1 MKILIYNEDY
11 QTVKESG
18 VGKAIDHQ
26 KKALELAGVSYTLN
40 SKDDYDI
47 CHINTVFP
55 KSVSFAKKA
64 KRAGKKIVYHG
75 HSTEEDFRNSFIFSN
90 QLAPFFK
97 KWLIYC
103 YKKGDLILTPTAY
116 SKKILESYKMDR
128 KIEVVSNG
136 IDLDFWK
143 EAKNDRENFYQR
155 YGLDENKKS
164 IISVG
169 LFIERK
175 GILDFVDLA
184 KRLPQYEFVWFG
196 ELNLKLVPE
205 KVRRAV
211 QSDLKNL
218 HFPGYVDQNLLR
230 EAYSGSD
237 LYIFP
242 TFEETEGIV
251 LLEAL
256 ATKADII
263 IRDIEIY
270 KNLKEGENI
279 YKAKDLDEFYEKI
292 KLIMEGDLPSLKE
305 KAYLLAEDKSLENV
319 GKKLKKIYEELLERD
334 EKWEVY

>member
-11 QTVKESG
+11 ERVKESG

-26 KKALELAGVSYTLN
+26 KKALDLAGVSYTLDPN
-40 SKDDYDI
+40 DDYDI

-55 KSVSFAKKA
+55 KSASFAKMA
-64 KRAGKKIVYHG
+64 KKAGKKIVYHA
-75 HSTEEDFRNSFIFSN
+75 HSTKEDFENSFILSN
-90 QLAPFFK
+90 ELAPLFK
-97 KWLIYC
+97 KRLIYC
-103 YKKGDLILTPTAY
+103 YKKGDLILTPTEY
-116 SKKILESYKMDR
+116 SKNILQSYEIGKEI
-128 KIEVVSNG
+128 KVVSNG

-143 EAKNDRENFYQR
+143 EKTEDRKNFYQR
-155 YGLDENKKS
+155 YGLDKNKKS

-184 KRLPQYEFVWFG
+184 KRLPQYEFIWFG
-196 ELNLKLVPE
+196 ELNLALVPE
-205 KVRRAV
+205 KIKKAV
-211 QSDLKNL
+211 QTDLKNL
-218 HFPGYVDQNLLR
+218 HFAGYVDQELLR

-256 ATKADII
+256 STKADII

-270 KNLKEGENI
+270 KDLIDGKEI
-279 YKAKDLDEFYEKI
+279 YKAKNLEEFYKKI
-292 KLIMEGDLPSLKE
+292 KLFLEGKLPSLKNEAYKIAQE
-305 KAYLLAEDKSLENV
+305 KSIENV
-319 GKKLKKIYEELLERD
+319 GKKLKKYYQDLLKGV
-334 EKWEVY
+334 EK

>member
-40 SKDDYDI
+40 SKDDHDI

-64 KRAGKKIVYHG
+64 KKAGKKVVYHG
-75 HSTEEDFRNSFIFSN
+75 HSTEEDFKNSFIFSN
-90 QLAPFFK
+90 QIAPFFK
-97 KWLIYC
+97 KWLIHC
-103 YKKGDLILTPTAY
+103 YKMGDLILTPTDY
-116 SKKILESYKMDR
+116 SKKILESYNMDR

-136 IDLDFWK
+136 IDLNFWK
-143 EAKNDRENFYQR
+143 EDKKDRENFYQR
-155 YGLDENKKS
+155 YGLDKNKKS

-184 KRLPQYEFVWFG
+184 KKLPQYEFIWFG

-205 KVRRAV
+205 KIRKAV
-211 QSDLKNL
+211 KTDLNNL

-256 ATKADII
+256 STKADII

-279 YKAKDLDEFYEKI
+279 YKAKDKEEFYKKI
-292 KLIMEGDLPSLKE
+292 KLILEGKLPSLKE
-305 KAYLLAEDKSLENV
+305 KAYLLAKEKSLENV
-319 GKKLKKIYEELLERD
+319 GERLKKIYEQLLERE
-334 EKWEVY
+334 EK

>member
-11 QTVKESG
+11 ERVKESG

-26 KKALELAGVSYTLN
+26 KKALDLAGVSYTLDPN
-40 SKDDYDI
+40 DDYDI

-55 KSVSFAKKA
+55 KSASFAKMA
-64 KRAGKKIVYHG
+64 KKAGKKIVYHA
-75 HSTEEDFRNSFIFSN
+75 HSTKEDFENSFILSN
-90 QLAPFFK
+90 ELAPLFK
-97 KWLIYC
+97 KRLIYC
-103 YKKGDLILTPTAY
+103 YKKGDLILTPTEY
-116 SKKILESYKMDR
+116 SKNILQSYEIGKEI
-128 KIEVVSNG
+128 KVVSNG

-143 EAKNDRENFYQR
+143 EKTEDRKNFYQR
-155 YGLDENKKS
+155 YGLDKNKKS

-184 KRLPQYEFVWFG
+184 KRLPQYEFIWFG
-196 ELNLKLVPE
+196 ELNLALVPE
-205 KVRRAV
+205 KIKKAV
-211 QSDLKNL
+211 QTDLKNL
-218 HFPGYVDQNLLR
+218 HFAGYVDQELLR

-256 ATKADII
+256 STKADII

-270 KNLKEGENI
+270 KNLIDGKEI
-279 YKAKDLDEFYEKI
+279 YKAKNLEEFYKKI
-292 KLIMEGDLPSLKE
+292 KLFLEGKLPSLKNEAYKIAQE
-305 KAYLLAEDKSLENV
+305 KSIENV
-319 GKKLKKIYEELLERD
+319 GKKLKKYYQDLLKGV
-334 EKWEVY
+334 EKWEV

>member
-11 QTVKESG
+11 ETVRESG

-26 KKALELAGVSYTLN
+26 KKALDLAGVSYTLDPN
-40 SKDDYDI
+40 DDYDI

-55 KSVSFAKKA
+55 KSAIFANKAKKE
-64 KRAGKKIVYHG
+64 GKKIVYHG
-75 HSTEEDFRNSFIFSN
+75 HSTKEDFENSFILSN
-90 QLAPFFK
+90 QLAPLFK

-103 YKKGDLILTPTAY
+103 YKKGDLILTPTEY
-116 SKKILESYKMDR
+116 SKNILESYKIGR
-128 KIEVVSNG
+128 EIKVVSNG

-143 EAKNDRENFYQR
+143 GKKEDRKNFYQR
-155 YGLDENKKS
+155 YGLDKDKKS

-196 ELNLKLVPE
+196 ELNLTLVPE
-205 KVRRAV
+205 KIKKAV
-211 QSDLKNL
+211 QTDLKNL
-218 HFPGYVDQNLLR
+218 HFPGYVNQEALR
-230 EAYSGSD
+230 EAYAGSD

-256 ATKADII
+256 STKADII

-270 KNLKEGENI
+270 ENLKDGKEI
-279 YKAKDLDEFYEKI
+279 YKAKDIEEFYQKI
-292 KLIMEGDLPSLKE
+292 KLFLEGKIPSLKNEGYKIAQE
-305 KAYLLAEDKSLENV
+305 KSIENV
-319 GKKLKKIYEELLERD
+319 GQKLKKYYQDLLKGED
-334 EKWEVY
+334 KWEA

>member
-55 KSVSFAKKA
+55 KSASFAKKA
-64 KRAGKKIVYHG
+64 KKAGKKVIYHG
-75 HSTEEDFRNSFIFSN
+75 HSTEEDFKNSFIFSN
-90 QLAPFFK
+90 KIAPLFK
-97 KWLIYC
+97 KWLIHC
-103 YKKGDLILTPTAY
+103 YKMGDLILTPTDY
-116 SKKILESYKMDR
+116 SKKILESYNMDR

-143 EAKNDRENFYQR
+143 EDKKDKENFYQR
-155 YGLDENKKS
+155 YGLDKNKKS

-184 KRLPQYEFVWFG
+184 KKLPQYEFVWFG
-196 ELNLKLVPE
+196 ELNLRLVPE
-205 KVRRAV
+205 KIRKAV
-211 QSDLKNL
+211 KTDLNNL

-256 ATKADII
+256 STKADII

-279 YKAKDLDEFYEKI
+279 YKAKDKEEFYQKI
-292 KLIMEGDLPSLKE
+292 KLILEGKLPSLKE
-305 KAYLLAEDKSLENV
+305 KAYLLAKEKSLENV
-319 GKKLKKIYEELLERD
+319 GERLKKIYELVLERE
-334 EKWEVY
+334 EK

>member
-11 QTVKESG
+11 ERVKESG

-26 KKALELAGVSYTLN
+26 KKALDLAGVSYTLDPN
-40 SKDDYDI
+40 DDYDI

-55 KSVSFAKKA
+55 KSASFAKRA
-64 KRAGKKIVYHG
+64 KKAGKKIVYHA
-75 HSTEEDFRNSFIFSN
+75 HSTKEDFENSFILSN
-90 QLAPFFK
+90 ELAPLFK
-97 KWLIYC
+97 KRLIYC
-103 YKKGDLILTPTAY
+103 YKKGDLILTPTEY
-116 SKKILESYKMDR
+116 SKNILQSYEIGKEI
-128 KIEVVSNG
+128 KVVSNG

-143 EAKNDRENFYQR
+143 EKTEDRKNFYQR
-155 YGLDENKKS
+155 YGLDKNKKS

-184 KRLPQYEFVWFG
+184 KRLPQYEFIWFG
-196 ELNLKLVPE
+196 ELNLALVPE
-205 KVRRAV
+205 KIKKAV
-211 QSDLKNL
+211 QTDLKNL
-218 HFPGYVDQNLLR
+218 HFAGYVDQELLR

-256 ATKADII
+256 STKADII

-270 KNLKEGENI
+270 KDLIDGKEI
-279 YKAKDLDEFYEKI
+279 YKAKNLEEFYKKI
-292 KLIMEGDLPSLKE
+292 KLFLEGKLPSLKNEAYKIAQE
-305 KAYLLAEDKSLENV
+305 KSIENV
-319 GKKLKKIYEELLERD
+319 GKKLKKYYQDLLKGV
-334 EKWEVY
+334 EK

>member
-1 MKILIYNEDY
+1 MKVLIYNEDY

-40 SKDDYDI
+40 AKDDYDI

-55 KSVSFAKKA
+55 KSASFAKKA
-64 KRAGKKIVYHG
+64 KRVGKKVVYHG

-97 KWLIYC
+97 KWLIHC

-128 KIEVVSNG
+128 EIKVVSNG

-143 EAKNDRENFYQR
+143 EKKNDRENFYQR
-155 YGLDENKKS
+155 YDLDKNKKS

-184 KRLPQYEFVWFG
+184 KKLPQYEFVWFG

-211 QSDLKNL
+211 ETKLENL

-279 YKAKDLDEFYEKI
+279 YKAKDFDEFYEKI
-292 KLIMEGDLPSLKE
+292 KLIMEGDLPSVKE
-305 KAYLLAEDKSLENV
+305 KAYDLAKEKSLENV

-334 EKWEVY
+334 EK

>member
-26 KKALELAGVSYTLN
+26 KKALELAGVPYTLN

-55 KSVSFAKKA
+55 KSASFAKKA
-64 KRAGKKIVYHG
+64 ERAGKKVVYHG

-218 HFPGYVDQNLLR
+218 HFPGYVNQNLLR

-279 YKAKDLDEFYEKI
+279 YKAKDFDEFYEKI

-305 KAYLLAEDKSLENV
+305 KAYLIAYEKSLENV
-319 GKKLKKIYEELLERD
+319 GKKLKKFM
-334 EKWEVY
+334 KNF

>member
-26 KKALELAGVSYTLN
+26 KKALELASVSYTLN

-55 KSVSFAKKA
+55 KSASFAKKA
-64 KRAGKKIVYHG
+64 KKAGKKVVYHG
-75 HSTEEDFRNSFIFSN
+75 HSTEEDFKNSFIFSN
-90 QLAPFFK
+90 KIAPFFK
-97 KWLIYC
+97 KWLIHC
-103 YKKGDLILTPTAY
+103 YKMGDLILTPTVY
-116 SKKILESYKMDR
+116 SKKILESYNMDR

-143 EAKNDRENFYQR
+143 EDKKDRENFYQR
-155 YGLDENKKS
+155 YGLDKNKKS

-184 KRLPQYEFVWFG
+184 KKLPQYEFVWLG

-205 KVRRAV
+205 KIRKAV
-211 QSDLKNL
+211 KTDLNNL

-256 ATKADII
+256 STKADII

-279 YKAKDLDEFYEKI
+279 YKAKDKEEFYQKI
-292 KLIMEGDLPSLKE
+292 KWILEGKLPSLKE
-305 KAYLLAEDKSLENV
+305 KAYLLAKEKSLENV
-319 GKKLKKIYEELLERD
+319 GERLKKIYEQLLERE
-334 EKWEVY
+334 EK

>member
-26 KKALELAGVSYTLN
+26 KKALELAGVTYTLN

-55 KSVSFAKKA
+55 KSASFAKKA
-64 KRAGKKIVYHG
+64 KKAGKKVVYHG
-75 HSTEEDFRNSFIFSN
+75 HSTEEDFKNSFVFSN
-90 QLAPFFK
+90 QIAPFFK
-97 KWLIYC
+97 KWLIHC
-103 YKKGDLILTPTAY
+103 YKMGDLILTPTDY
-116 SKKILESYKMDR
+116 SKKILESYNMDR

-143 EAKNDRENFYQR
+143 EDKKDRENFYQR
-155 YGLDENKKS
+155 YGLDKNKKS

-184 KRLPQYEFVWFG
+184 KKLPQYEFVWFG

-205 KVRRAV
+205 KIRKAV
-211 QSDLKNL
+211 KTDLNNL
-218 HFPGYVDQNLLR
+218 HFPGYVDQKLLR
-230 EAYSGSD
+230 EAYCGSD

-256 ATKADII
+256 STKADII

-279 YKAKDLDEFYEKI
+279 YKAKDKEEFYQKI
-292 KLIMEGDLPSLKE
+292 KLILEGKLPSLKE
-305 KAYLLAEDKSLENV
+305 KAYFLAKEKSLENV
-319 GKKLKKIYEELLERD
+319 GERLKKIYEQLLERE
-334 EKWEVY
+334 EK

>member
-1 MKILIYNEDY
+1 M
-11 QTVKESG
+11 VKESG

-64 KRAGKKIVYHG
+64 KKAGKKVVYHG
-75 HSTEEDFRNSFIFSN
+75 HSTEEDFKNSFVFSN
-90 QLAPFFK
+90 QIAPFFK
-97 KWLIYC
+97 KWLIHC
-103 YKKGDLILTPTAY
+103 YKMGDLILTPTDY
-116 SKKILESYKMDR
+116 SKKILESYNMDR

-136 IDLDFWK
+136 IDLNFWK
-143 EAKNDRENFYQR
+143 EDKKDRENFYQR
-155 YGLDENKKS
+155 YGLDKNKKS

-184 KRLPQYEFVWFG
+184 KKLPQYEFIWFG

-205 KVRRAV
+205 KIRKAV
-211 QSDLKNL
+211 KTDLNNL

-256 ATKADII
+256 STKADII

-279 YKAKDLDEFYEKI
+279 YKAKDKEEFYQKI
-292 KLIMEGDLPSLKE
+292 KLILEGKLPSLKE
-305 KAYLLAEDKSLENV
+305 KAYLLAKEKSLENV
-319 GKKLKKIYEELLERD
+319 GERLKKIYEQLLERE
-334 EKWEVY
+334 EK

>member
-11 QTVKESG
+11 ERVKESG

-26 KKALELAGVSYTLN
+26 KKALDLAGVSYTLDPN
-40 SKDDYDI
+40 DDYDI

-55 KSVSFAKKA
+55 KSASFAKRA
-64 KRAGKKIVYHG
+64 KKAGKKIVYHA
-75 HSTEEDFRNSFIFSN
+75 HSTKEDFENSFILSN
-90 QLAPFFK
+90 ELAPLFK
-97 KWLIYC
+97 KRLIYC
-103 YKKGDLILTPTAY
+103 YKKGDLILTPTEY
-116 SKKILESYKMDR
+116 SKNILQSYEIGKEI
-128 KIEVVSNG
+128 KVVSNG

-143 EAKNDRENFYQR
+143 EKTEDRKNFYQR
-155 YGLDENKKS
+155 YGLDKNKKS

-184 KRLPQYEFVWFG
+184 KRLPQYEFIWFG
-196 ELNLKLVPE
+196 ELNLALVPE
-205 KVRRAV
+205 KIKKAV
-211 QSDLKNL
+211 QTDLKNL
-218 HFPGYVDQNLLR
+218 HFAGYVDQELLR

-256 ATKADII
+256 STKADII

-270 KNLKEGENI
+270 KNLIDGKEI
-279 YKAKDLDEFYEKI
+279 YKAKNLEEFYKKI
-292 KLIMEGDLPSLKE
+292 KLFLEGKLPSLKN
-305 KAYLLAEDKSLENV
+305 KAYKIAQEKSIENV
-319 GKKLKKIYEELLERD
+319 GKKLKKYYQDLLKGV
-334 EKWEVY
+334 EKWEV

>member
-64 KRAGKKIVYHG
+64 KKAGKKVVYHG
-75 HSTEEDFRNSFIFSN
+75 HSTEEDFKNSFVFSN
-90 QLAPFFK
+90 QIAPFFK
-97 KWLIYC
+97 KWLIHC
-103 YKKGDLILTPTAY
+103 YKMGDLILTPTDY
-116 SKKILESYKMDR
+116 SKKILESYNMDR

-136 IDLDFWK
+136 IDLNFWK
-143 EAKNDRENFYQR
+143 EDKKDRENFYQR
-155 YGLDENKKS
+155 YGLDKNKKS

-184 KRLPQYEFVWFG
+184 KKLPQYEFVWFG

-205 KVRRAV
+205 KIRKAV
-211 QSDLKNL
+211 KTDLNNL

-256 ATKADII
+256 STKADII

-279 YKAKDLDEFYEKI
+279 YKAKDKEEFYKKI
-292 KLIMEGDLPSLKE
+292 KMILEGKLPSLKE
-305 KAYLLAEDKSLENV
+305 KAYLLAKEKSLENV
-319 GKKLKKIYEELLERD
+319 GERLKKIYEQLLERE
-334 EKWEVY
+334 EK

>member
-26 KKALELAGVSYTLN
+26 KKALDLVGVSYTLN
-40 SKDDYDI
+40 PDDDYDI

-55 KSVSFAKKA
+55 KSAFFANKA
-64 KRAGKKIVYHG
+64 RKSGKKVVYHG
-75 HSTEEDFRNSFIFSN
+75 HSTKEDFKNSFILSN
-90 QLAPFFK
+90 ELAPFFK
-97 KWLIYC
+97 KWLIHC
-103 YKKGDLILTPTAY
+103 YKKGDLILTPTQY
-116 SKKILESYKMDR
+116 SKNILDSYKIG
-128 KIEVVSNG
+128 KEIKVVSNG
-136 IDLDFWK
+136 VDLDFWK
-143 EAKNDRENFYQR
+143 KKENDRENFYKR
-155 YGLDENKKS
+155 YKLDKNKKS

-184 KRLPQYEFVWFG
+184 KKLPQYEFVWFG
-196 ELNLKLVPE
+196 ELKLSLVPE
-205 KVRRAV
+205 KIKKAV
-211 QSDLKNL
+211 KTDLKNL
-218 HFPGYVDQNLLR
+218 HFPGYVSQELLR

-256 ATKADII
+256 ATKADTI

-270 KNLKEGENI
+270 KNLKDGEEI
-279 YKAKDLDEFYEKI
+279 YKAKDKKEFYKKI
-292 KLIMEGDLPSLKE
+292 KLILERKYPSLKE
-305 KAYLLAEDKSLENV
+305 EGYKLAQEKSIENI
-319 GKKLKKIYEELLERD
+319 GLKLKKYYQDLLERE
-334 EKWEVY
+334 EKWEV

>member
-11 QTVKESG
+11 ERVKESG

-26 KKALELAGVSYTLN
+26 KKALDLAGVSYTLDPN
-40 SKDDYDI
+40 DDYDI

-55 KSVSFAKKA
+55 KSASFAKMA
-64 KRAGKKIVYHG
+64 KKAGKKIVYHA
-75 HSTEEDFRNSFIFSN
+75 HSTKEDFENSFILSN
-90 QLAPFFK
+90 ELAPLFK

-103 YKKGDLILTPTAY
+103 YKKGDLILTPTEY
-116 SKKILESYKMDR
+116 SKNILQSYEIGKEI
-128 KIEVVSNG
+128 KVVSNG

-143 EAKNDRENFYQR
+143 EKTEDRKNFYQR
-155 YGLDENKKS
+155 YGLDKNKKS

-184 KRLPQYEFVWFG
+184 KRLPQYEFIWFG
-196 ELNLKLVPE
+196 ELNLALVPE
-205 KVRRAV
+205 KIKKAV
-211 QSDLKNL
+211 QTDLKNL
-218 HFPGYVDQNLLR
+218 HFAGYVDQELLR

-256 ATKADII
+256 STKADII

-270 KNLKEGENI
+270 KNLIDGKEI
-279 YKAKDLDEFYEKI
+279 YKAKNLEEFYKKI
-292 KLIMEGDLPSLKE
+292 KLFLEGKLPSLKNEAYKIAQE
-305 KAYLLAEDKSLENV
+305 KSIENV
-319 GKKLKKIYEELLERD
+319 GKKLKKYYQDLLKGV
-334 EKWEVY
+334 EKWEV

>member
-1 MKILIYNEDY
+1 MRILIYNEDY
-11 QTVKESG
+11 ETVKESG

-26 KKALELAGVSYTLN
+26 KKALDLAGVSYTLDSN
-40 SKDDYDI
+40 DDYDI

-55 KSVSFAKKA
+55 KSASFAKKA
-64 KRAGKKIVYHG
+64 KKSGKKVVYHA
-75 HSTEEDFRNSFIFSN
+75 HSTKEDFENSFILSN
-90 QLAPFFK
+90 QLAPLFK

-103 YKKGDLILTPTAY
+103 YKQGDLILTPTDY
-116 SKKILESYKMDR
+116 SKNILESYKIG
-128 KIEVVSNG
+128 KEIKVVSNG

-143 EAKNDRENFYQR
+143 GKKEDRENFYQR
-155 YGLDENKKS
+155 YGLDKNKKS

-184 KRLPQYEFVWFG
+184 KKLPQYEFVWFG
-196 ELNLKLVPE
+196 ELNLNLVPE
-205 KVRRAV
+205 KIKKAV
-211 QSDLKNL
+211 QTDLKNL
-218 HFPGYVDQNLLR
+218 HFPGYVDQELLR
-230 EAYSGSD
+230 QAYSGSD

-270 KNLKEGENI
+270 KNLEDGKEI
-279 YKAKDLDEFYEKI
+279 YKAKDIEEFYQKI
-292 KLIMEGDLPSLKE
+292 KSILEGKSPSLKNEGYKIAQE
-305 KAYLLAEDKSLENV
+305 KSIENV
-319 GKKLKKIYEELLERD
+319 GKILKKYYEDLLKGD
-334 EKWEVY
+334 EK

>member
-11 QTVKESG
+11 ETVKESG

-26 KKALELAGVSYTLN
+26 KKALDLVGVSYTLDPN
-40 SKDDYDI
+40 DDYDI

-55 KSVSFAKKA
+55 KSASFATKA
-64 KRAGKKIVYHG
+64 KKEGKKIVYHG
-75 HSTEEDFRNSFIFSN
+75 HSTKEDFENSFILSN
-90 QLAPFFK
+90 QLAPLFK

-103 YKKGDLILTPTAY
+103 YKKGDLILTPTEY
-116 SKKILESYKMDR
+116 SKNILESYQIGKEI
-128 KIEVVSNG
+128 KVVSNG

-143 EAKNDRENFYQR
+143 GKKEDRKNFYQR
-155 YGLDENKKS
+155 YGLDKNKKS

-196 ELNLKLVPE
+196 ELNLTLVPE
-205 KVRRAV
+205 KIKKAV
-211 QSDLKNL
+211 QTDLKNL
-218 HFPGYVDQNLLR
+218 HFPGYVNQEALR
-230 EAYSGSD
+230 EAYAGSD

-256 ATKADII
+256 STKADII

-270 KNLKEGENI
+270 ENLKDGKEI
-279 YKAKDLDEFYEKI
+279 YKAKDIEEFYQKI
-292 KLIMEGDLPSLKE
+292 KLFLDGKIPSLKNEGYKIAQE
-305 KAYLLAEDKSLENV
+305 KSIENV
-319 GKKLKKIYEELLERD
+319 GQKLKKYYQDLLKGED
-334 EKWEVY
+334 KWEA

>member
-64 KRAGKKIVYHG
+64 KKAGKKVVYHG
-75 HSTEEDFRNSFIFSN
+75 HSTEEDFKNSFVFSN
-90 QLAPFFK
+90 QIAPFFK
-97 KWLIYC
+97 KWLIHC
-103 YKKGDLILTPTAY
+103 YKMGDLILTPTDY
-116 SKKILESYKMDR
+116 SKKILESYNMDR

-136 IDLDFWK
+136 IDLNFWK
-143 EAKNDRENFYQR
+143 EDKKDRENFYQR
-155 YGLDENKKS
+155 YGLDKNKKS

-184 KRLPQYEFVWFG
+184 KKLPQYEFVWFG

-205 KVRRAV
+205 KIRKAV
-211 QSDLKNL
+211 KTDLNNL

-256 ATKADII
+256 STKADII

-279 YKAKDLDEFYEKI
+279 YKAKDKEEFYKKI
-292 KLIMEGDLPSLKE
+292 KLILEGKLPSLKE
-305 KAYLLAEDKSLENV
+305 KAYLLAKEKSLENV
-319 GKKLKKIYEELLERD
+319 GERLKKIYEQLLERE
-334 EKWEVY
+334 EK

>member
-11 QTVKESG
+11 ERVKESG

-26 KKALELAGVSYTLN
+26 KKALDLAGVSYTLDPN
-40 SKDDYDI
+40 DDYDI

-55 KSVSFAKKA
+55 KSASFAKRA
-64 KRAGKKIVYHG
+64 KKAGKKIVYHA
-75 HSTEEDFRNSFIFSN
+75 HSTKEDFENSFILSN
-90 QLAPFFK
+90 ELAPLFK

-103 YKKGDLILTPTAY
+103 YKKGDLILTPTEY
-116 SKKILESYKMDR
+116 SKNILQSYEIGKEI
-128 KIEVVSNG
+128 KVVSNG

-143 EAKNDRENFYQR
+143 EKTEDRKNFYQR
-155 YGLDENKKS
+155 YGLDKNKKS

-184 KRLPQYEFVWFG
+184 KRLPQYEFIWFG
-196 ELNLKLVPE
+196 ELNLALVPE
-205 KVRRAV
+205 KIKKAV
-211 QSDLKNL
+211 QTDLKNL
-218 HFPGYVDQNLLR
+218 HFAGYVDQELLR

-256 ATKADII
+256 STKADII

-270 KNLKEGENI
+270 KNLIEGKEI
-279 YKAKDLDEFYEKI
+279 YKAKNLEEFYKKI
-292 KLIMEGDLPSLKE
+292 KLFLEGKLPSLKNEAYKIAQE
-305 KAYLLAEDKSLENV
+305 KSIENV
-319 GKKLKKIYEELLERD
+319 GKKLKKYYQDLLKGV
-334 EKWEVY
+334 EK

>member
-55 KSVSFAKKA
+55 KSASFAKKA
-64 KRAGKKIVYHG
+64 KKVGKKVVYHG
-75 HSTEEDFRNSFIFSN
+75 HSTEEDFKNSFIFSN
-90 QLAPFFK
+90 QIAPFFK
-97 KWLIYC
+97 KWLIHC
-103 YKKGDLILTPTAY
+103 YKKGDLILTPTDY

-128 KIEVVSNG
+128 EIKVVSNG

-143 EAKNDRENFYQR
+143 EDKNDRENFYQR
-155 YGLDENKKS
+155 YGLDKNKKS

-205 KVRRAV
+205 KVRKAV
-211 QSDLKNL
+211 QTDLKNL

-256 ATKADII
+256 STKADII

-270 KNLKEGENI
+270 KNFKEGENI
-279 YKAKDLDEFYEKI
+279 YKAKDKEEFYKKI
-292 KLIMEGDLPSLKE
+292 KLILEGKLPSLKE
-305 KAYLLAEDKSLENV
+305 KAYLLAKEKSLENV
-319 GKKLKKIYEELLERD
+319 GERLKKIYEQLLER
-334 EKWEVY
+334 E

>member
-55 KSVSFAKKA
+55 KSSSFAKKA
-64 KRAGKKIVYHG
+64 KKAGKKVVYHG
-75 HSTEEDFRNSFIFSN
+75 HSTEEDFKNSFIFSN
-90 QLAPFFK
+90 QIAPFFK
-97 KWLIYC
+97 KWLIHC
-103 YKKGDLILTPTAY
+103 YKRGDLILTPTVY
-116 SKKILESYKMDR
+116 SKKILESYNMDR

-136 IDLDFWK
+136 IDLNFWK
-143 EAKNDRENFYQR
+143 EDKKDRENFYQR
-155 YGLDENKKS
+155 YGLDKNKKS

-184 KRLPQYEFVWFG
+184 KKLPQYEFVWFG

-205 KVRRAV
+205 KIRKAV
-211 QSDLKNL
+211 KTDLNNL

-251 LLEAL
+251 LLESL
-256 ATKADII
+256 STKTDII

-279 YKAKDLDEFYEKI
+279 YKAKDKEEFYKKI
-292 KLIMEGDLPSLKE
+292 KLILEGKLPSLKE
-305 KAYLLAEDKSLENV
+305 KAYLLAKEKSLENV
-319 GKKLKKIYEELLERD
+319 GERLKKIYEQLLERE
-334 EKWEVY
+334 EK

>member
-11 QTVKESG
+11 ERVKESG

-26 KKALELAGVSYTLN
+26 KKALDLAGVSYTLDPN
-40 SKDDYDI
+40 DDYDI

-55 KSVSFAKKA
+55 KSASFAKRA
-64 KRAGKKIVYHG
+64 KKAGKKIVYHA
-75 HSTEEDFRNSFIFSN
+75 HSTKEDFENSFILSN
-90 QLAPFFK
+90 ELAPLFK
-97 KWLIYC
+97 KRLIYC
-103 YKKGDLILTPTAY
+103 YKKGDLILTPTEY
-116 SKKILESYKMDR
+116 SKNILQSYEIGKEI
-128 KIEVVSNG
+128 KVVSNG

-143 EAKNDRENFYQR
+143 EKTEDRKNFYQR
-155 YGLDENKKS
+155 YGLDKNKKS

-184 KRLPQYEFVWFG
+184 KRLPQYEFIWFG
-196 ELNLKLVPE
+196 ELNLALVPE
-205 KVRRAV
+205 KIKKAV
-211 QSDLKNL
+211 QTDLKNL
-218 HFPGYVDQNLLR
+218 HFAGYVDQELLR

-256 ATKADII
+256 STKADII

-270 KNLKEGENI
+270 KNLIDGKEI
-279 YKAKDLDEFYEKI
+279 YKAKNLEEFYKKI
-292 KLIMEGDLPSLKE
+292 KLFLEGKLPSLKNEAYKIAQE
-305 KAYLLAEDKSLENV
+305 KSIENV
-319 GKKLKKIYEELLERD
+319 GKKLKKYYQDLLKGV
-334 EKWEVY
+334 EK

>member
-18 VGKAIDHQ
+18 VGKVIDHQ

-55 KSVSFAKKA
+55 KSASFAKKA
-64 KRAGKKIVYHG
+64 KKVGKKVVYHG
-75 HSTEEDFRNSFIFSN
+75 HSTEEDFKNSFIFSN
-90 QLAPFFK
+90 QIAPFFK
-97 KWLIYC
+97 KWLIHC
-103 YKKGDLILTPTAY
+103 YKKGDLILTPTDY

-128 KIEVVSNG
+128 EIKVVSNG

-143 EAKNDRENFYQR
+143 EDKNDRENFYQR
-155 YGLDENKKS
+155 YGLDKNKKS

-205 KVRRAV
+205 KVRKAV
-211 QSDLKNL
+211 QTDLKNL

-256 ATKADII
+256 STKADII

-270 KNLKEGENI
+270 KNFKEGENI
-279 YKAKDLDEFYEKI
+279 YKAKDKEEFYKKI
-292 KLIMEGDLPSLKE
+292 KLILEGKLPSLKE
-305 KAYLLAEDKSLENV
+305 KAYLLAKEKSLENV
-319 GKKLKKIYEELLERD
+319 GERLKKIYEQLLER
-334 EKWEVY
+334 E